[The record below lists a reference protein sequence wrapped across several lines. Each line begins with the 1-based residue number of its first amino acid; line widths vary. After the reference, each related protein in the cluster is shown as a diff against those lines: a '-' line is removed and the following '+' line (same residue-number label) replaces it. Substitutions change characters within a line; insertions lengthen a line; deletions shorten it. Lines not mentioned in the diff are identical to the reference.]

1 MNKIAVALISGYQ
14 QYISPRKG
22 FSCAHR
28 ILYGDESCSH
38 YIKRMFI
45 EQDFSGAI
53 TAANQRF
60 KACKEANQ
68 ILKLGAISNSENE
81 EDFDLKDKEN
91 LVKNKPPK
99 LKLKDNYKRKSNCSR
114 VRKNIDCCSYE
125 ILECD
130 DCFPELECGSCN
142 LDCSPDCGSCGG

>member
-14 QYISPRKG
+14 QYVSPRKG

-38 YIKRMFI
+38 YIKRMFM
-45 EQDFSGAI
+45 EQDFSEAI
-53 TAANQRF
+53 AAARQRF

-68 ILKLGAISNSENE
+68 ILKLQAVSNSENE
-81 EDFDLKDKEN
+81 EDLKDKEK
-91 LVKNKPPK
+91 LVKDK
-99 LKLKDNYKRKSNCSR
+99 LPQLKVKDRDKRKSNSSR
-114 VRKNIDCCSYE
+114 VRENIYCCYE

-130 DCFPELECGSCN
+130 DCLPELECDGCFPELECGSCD
-142 LDCSPDCGSCGG
+142 LDL